1 MTSASIW
8 AQSSKQTLG
17 HFKTEVQIWP
27 DETHQGRSKIPPLD
41 LRDLLYKCRT
51 VQVCFRSS
59 TLEEI
64 LVSFSWHKFKVF
76 QTPDEIIFLKDVIY
90 SWETQRGRDTGRG
103 RSKLPVGSP
112 MQDSIPWDQYRSGRQ
127 KLNHWATQVS
137 PDEIIFKHLVQ
148 AYPG

>member
-1 MTSASIW
+1 MEVFI
-8 AQSSKQTLG
+8 KFIYFLF
-17 HFKTEVQIWP
+17 FK
-27 DETHQGRSKIPPLD
+27 
-41 LRDLLYKCRT
+41 
-51 VQVCFRSS
+51 
-59 TLEEI
+59 
-64 LVSFSWHKFKVF
+64 
-76 QTPDEIIFLKDVIY
+76 KDFVY
-90 SWETQRGRDTGRG
+90 LFMRERERERGRDTGRG